1 MDLGLISSLIELLRK
16 AESPV
21 KSSICAIGTK
31 AALQF
36 KKKWVE
42 DAIIDE
48 EYDDLKL
55 RLNCMEKNLKE
66 LVRHIDAYCINFDEL
81 LQTSRK
87 IGESAKAVFDPYHS
101 LSKSTLTKLGEY
113 QSIERSSLFLSQTK
127 CLQFGNGYALWARSS
142 DLADISERIH
152 KRNQKELDFVREV
165 VTTKA
170 LEAQKYIDSIGKT
183 MKNRQSILTQYSR
196 TTFELNDLLKKKEAN
211 QLSLKQSQQLFSQ
224 ERKAEM
230 LLQDYEAVNFT
241 LKSTMPKLLQLND
254 ELTTTLQQMVYYLQL
269 TIFYQVDLQ
278 LTSLEEV
285 FKVTNG
291 DSDPQVGLSTLTR
304 EIDGFKIVN
313 RYLNAKSSA
322 SPDKKDQS
330 TEVCIALYDFEAQQD
345 GDLTIKKGDRVKLL
359 DKGKRW
365 WKGELDG
372 KVGLFPHNYVKLVAS
387 S

>member
-1 MDLGLISSLIELLRK
+1 MDLGPFSSLIELLRR

-21 KSSICAIGTK
+21 KSSICAIGNK

-48 EYDDLKL
+48 EYNDL
-55 RLNCMEKNLKE
+55 RLKINCMEKNMKG
-66 LVRHIDAYCINFDEL
+66 LVRHIDAYCINFEEL
-81 LQTSRK
+81 LKTSIR

-101 LSKSTLTKLGEY
+101 LSKSTLAKLGEY

-142 DLADISERIH
+142 DLADISERMH
-152 KRNQKELDFVREV
+152 KRNQGELDFIREV

-183 MKNRQSILTQYSR
+183 MKSRQSILTQYSR

-211 QLSLKQSQQLFSQ
+211 QLSIKQSQQLFSQ

-241 LKSTMPKLLQLND
+241 LKATMPKLLELND
-254 ELTTTLQQMVYYLQL
+254 ELTTILQQMVYYLQL

-278 LTSLEEV
+278 LASLEEV

-291 DSDPQVGLSTLTR
+291 DNDLEVELSKLTR
-304 EIDGFKIVN
+304 EIDGFEIVN
-313 RYLNAKSSA
+313 RYLTAKRSTF
-322 SPDKKDQS
+322 PDKKDE
-330 TEVCIALYDFEAQQD
+330 TLEVCVALYDFEAQHA
-345 GDLTIKKGDRVKLL
+345 GDLTIKKGDRLKILSK
-359 DKGKRW
+359 DKGW

-372 KVGLFPHNYVKLVAS
+372 KVGVFPHNYVKLVAGS
-387 S
+387 